1 MTTPGLAA
9 LEESVAGDF
18 VRRFGRP
25 PRWIVAAPG
34 RVNLIGD
41 HVDYHG
47 GFVLPMAIDRYL
59 AIAAAPGGGP
69 EARVHESRVY
79 SADVGETAAVRV
91 RGEIAPGVVGW
102 SAYVQGV
109 VAGFVERGV
118 TPEPFDATI
127 RSDVPMGAGL
137 ASSSALEVAAATL
150 LETMTGHALDPL
162 DKALLCQRAE
172 HRFAGMPCGVMD
184 QVSSAA
190 CEAGALMLLD
200 CRSLAIEQLPLSDP
214 ELTVLI
220 ADGGVRH
227 AHAGGAYAERRR
239 QSTAAAAALGVEQLR
254 DATLA
259 ELEAARGRL
268 EDVLWRRARHVIGEI
283 RRTLDAAAA
292 VRAGE
297 WAAVGELM
305 VASHASLRDDY
316 EVSCPELDVLVEI
329 AAELGGEHGVLGS
342 RMTGG
347 GFGGSTVS
355 LVRTGDVDF
364 IVGRLHHRYAEATG
378 RRPAVFASPPVR
390 GAMVLR
396 SD

>member
-1 MTTPGLAA
+1 
-9 LEESVAGDF
+9 
-18 VRRFGRP
+18 
-25 PRWIVAAPG
+25 
-34 RVNLIGD
+34 
-41 HVDYHG
+41 
-47 GFVLPMAIDRYL
+47 
-59 AIAAAPGGGP
+59 
-69 EARVHESRVY
+69 
-79 SADVGETAAVRV
+79 
-91 RGEIAPGVVGW
+91 
-102 SAYVQGV
+102 
-109 VAGFVERGV
+109 
-118 TPEPFDATI
+118 
-127 RSDVPMGAGL
+127 
-137 ASSSALEVAAATL
+137 
-150 LETMTGHALDPL
+150 
-162 DKALLCQRAE
+162 
-172 HRFAGMPCGVMD
+172 
-184 QVSSAA
+184 
-190 CEAGALMLLD
+190 
-200 CRSLAIEQLPLSDP
+200 
-214 ELTVLI
+214 
-220 ADGGVRH
+220 
-227 AHAGGAYAERRR
+227 
-239 QSTAAAAALGVEQLR
+239 
-254 DATLA
+254 
-259 ELEAARGRL
+259 
-268 EDVLWRRARHVIGEI
+268 VIGEI